1 MPFLKNLSLSILSFF
16 LFLSLTV
23 FGVAFAIKNTV
34 LNPDFVTAEINSL
47 DVAELL
53 DEMVEIEPSAEMS
66 GAYEYA
72 LATLP
77 DIEPLVKAELSTA
90 VHSVYDYLLGEKS
103 QPELRTTLGNTF
115 FSPALIGALLDKLDL
130 ARLLEKYIPEPTG
143 QDDISQDII
152 DAIVSV
158 AADIEPEL
166 KPKLAAASGPVFDY
180 LLGETDDIDLAL
192 TLRTEV
198 LTSEMAIS
206 LIDKIA
212 IFSLVSDA
220 LGGELTQVIPPE
232 MDFLIAIIDDL
243 MPELSE
249 AITEQISSN
258 IDPLLDYILG
268 QSETLDMVISLEGV
282 IETLEDSLREHLLNV
297 PPEALTPLIRELLT
311 EQINQLVPSQL
322 SPYTETAIT
331 DNWLDEQ
338 IENNY
343 TPLISYLLGESPS
356 LNISIDLEPVLL
368 AMGEAFKPDFIES
381 PPPEYAELPLSQLEA
396 AFDAFYELLVK
407 AVPTTINIDET
418 MLGADLPGQIDQLFG
433 DLASMMP
440 ASFNIGEVIA
450 AAIPAG
456 QVADALTKAE
466 IALAGA
472 RQDIDRSIPEAE
484 NSLVEAR
491 RYIDI
496 FQTVYTLLIFFMV
509 ALALGMVAILRDVR
523 RITRTLGIPLLIYGV
538 IEYAGIWIT
547 RSLTRGQMNIPN
559 LSSGMEEWIYQSVDN
574 VLRPLEIFSLVI
586 LIAGLALT
594 IISFAYRR
602 E

>member
-115 FSPALIGALLDKLDL
+115 FSPALVGALLDKLDL

-143 QDDISQDII
+143 QGDISQDII

-343 TPLISYLLGESPS
+343 TPLISYLLGESPG

-456 QVADALTKAE
+456 QVADALTEAE